1 MKRRT
6 FASVWMVVVLV
17 VVTGCGPGGFS
28 GFYTTPLPG
37 GADVGNHPYTV
48 TVQFNN
54 VADLVPQAAVKVND
68 VPVGRVSRIELA
80 DDNHTVDVTVLIN
93 GSVELPA
100 NAVGGLRQS
109 SLLGEKFIE
118 LAHPK
123 GEESRGKLTDGAVIG
138 LDRTDRSAEVEEV
151 LGALS
156 LLLNGGGIDQIRT
169 ITTEL
174 NSAMSGNEKEIRSL
188 LSNVET
194 LTSTLDDQRKD
205 ITRALDGLAELSG
218 SLDEQRGTIKRA
230 LADLPPGLKVLADQR
245 DDFVRLLTSINRLS
259 DVAVD
264 TVKRS
269 KDDLVADLRAL
280 ASTLRKL
287 AEAGTALPKSL
298 EILATFPLTDA
309 GLDII
314 KGDYANAKIRA
325 DFKLDSLLT
334 NLNSPNLGPEQR
346 SAAVDLPLPRVVP
359 PPMADT
365 RSGLDT
371 APGIGNGPGG
381 LIGSLLGGT

>member
-48 TVQFNN
+48 TVQFDD

-68 VPVGRVSRIELA
+68 VAVGRVTRIELA
-80 DDNHTVDVTVLIN
+80 RDNQTANVTVLIN
-93 GSVELPA
+93 GAVELPA
-100 NAVGGLRQS
+100 NAVAALRQS

-118 LAHPK
+118 LADPK
-123 GEESRGKLTDGAVIG
+123 GAESRGELTDGAVIG
-138 LDRTDRSAEVEEV
+138 LDRTDRSVEVEEI

-156 LLLNGGGIDQIRT
+156 LLLNGGGLDRIRT
-169 ITTEL
+169 IVTEL
-174 NSAMSGNEKEIRSL
+174 NSAMSGNEEEIRSL
-188 LSNVET
+188 LSNAET
-194 LTSTLDDQRKD
+194 LMSTLDDQRKD
-205 ITRALDGLAELSG
+205 IARALNGVAELSG
-218 SLDEQRGTIKRA
+218 TLDQQRGTIRRA
-230 LADLPPGLKVLADQR
+230 LTGLGPGLRVLADQR
-245 DDFVRLLTSINRLS
+245 DDFVRLLTSVNRLS

-264 TVKRS
+264 TVNRS
-269 KDDLVADLRAL
+269 GDDLVADLRAL
-280 ASTLRKL
+280 APTLRKL
-287 AEAGTALPKSL
+287 AEAGDALPKSL

-334 NLNSPNLGPEQR
+334 NLNSPNLLPDRHSG
-346 SAAVDLPLPRVVP
+346 AADRPLPGVAP
-359 PPMADT
+359 PPT
-365 RSGLDT
+365 TGFSSGPDT
-371 APGIGNGPGG
+371 APDIENGPAA
-381 LIGSLLGGT
+381 LVRRLLGGT